1 MNGTV
6 IARMDGI
13 QSSVEVIEYPT
24 LNISRRPDV
33 AAVAFY
39 AQQMGL
45 RLRQLRITL
54 QGGGAVIEPGMLQFS
69 KGAITTNTSAG
80 GAWGMLKRLM
90 QQRLNNESVFRTTF
104 QGDGEIYTEPTFD
117 HYLLTRIQPGEEA
130 VVDDGRYV
138 ASEHG
143 VDTSLA
149 IKKSLSSVFFSKDD
163 VVRTRISGSG
173 WCVVQSPVA
182 ASDILRVE
190 LNNEELRVDGDIV
203 VFRRG
208 NIEQR
213 VEMATKSLVGL
224 VTSGEGL
231 VNVYNGTG
239 QVWLA
244 PSEHG
249 FTQLVDLLQA
259 AGAPF
264 VRTTKTRPRW
274 KAIVEELIK

>member
-6 IARMDGI
+6 IARMDGS

-54 QGGGAVIEPGMLQFS
+54 QGGGAVVEPGMLQFS
-69 KGAITTNTSAG
+69 RGAITTNTSAR
-80 GAWGMLKRLM
+80 GAWGMLKRLL

-104 QGDGEIYTEPTFD
+104 HGQGEIYTEPTFD

-138 ASEHG
+138 ASEDG

-149 IKKSLSSVFFSKDD
+149 VKKSLSSVFLSKDD
-163 VVRTRISGSG
+163 VVRTRISGNG

-208 NIEQR
+208 TIEQR
-213 VEMATKSLVGL
+213 VEIATKSMVGL

-231 VNVYNGTG
+231 VNVYHGTG

-249 FTQLVDLLQA
+249 FAQLVDLLQA

-264 VRTTKTRPRW
+264 VRTTKARPRW

>member
-6 IARMDGI
+6 IARMDGV
-13 QSSVEVIEYPT
+13 QSSVEVIEYPA

-33 AAVAFY
+33 AAIAFY

-54 QGGGAVIEPGMLQFS
+54 NGGGAVVEPGMLQFS
-69 KGAITTNTSAG
+69 KGTITTNTSAG
-80 GAWGMLKRLM
+80 GAWGMLKRLL

-130 VVDDGRYV
+130 VVADGCYV
-138 ASEHG
+138 ASEQG

-149 IKKSLSSVFFSKDD
+149 IKKNLSSFIFSRDEA
-163 VVRTRISGSG
+163 VRTRISGSG

-182 ASDILRVE
+182 ASDILRID
-190 LNNEELRVDGDIV
+190 LNNEELRVDGEIV
-203 VFRRG
+203 VLRKG
-208 NIEQR
+208 TIEQK
-213 VEMATKSLVGL
+213 VEVATQSLVGL

-231 VNVYNGTG
+231 VNVFHGTG

-249 FTQLVDLLQA
+249 FNHLIDLLQA
-259 AGAPF
+259 AGAPY
-264 VRTTKTRPRW
+264 VRTLKERPRW
-274 KAIVEELIK
+274 KSWVEELIK